1 MTLRNRV
8 QPDGQISDTPMH
20 GMFTGNRGI
29 LHTDDK
35 HMGAALWRHRAWI
48 CCTLSWQ
55 NRRRDVMSGRKW
67 TELFFLDEAVAMAA
81 GHRPCAYCRRPAYN
95 SFRDAWGSDQKAPEI
110 DAILHKARAIPG
122 ARALHSHQ
130 ADAKTLP
137 AGAFINA
144 GGFALLTQDAML
156 PYSAQGY
163 GAPIKRPIGTVTVL
177 TSQPMVDILRCG
189 YVPTIHPTAQTP
201 LFT

>member
-1 MTLRNRV
+1 
-8 QPDGQISDTPMH
+8 
-20 GMFTGNRGI
+20 
-29 LHTDDK
+29 
-35 HMGAALWRHRAWI
+35 
-48 CCTLSWQ
+48 
-55 NRRRDVMSGRKW
+55 
-67 TELFFLDEAVAMAA
+67 MAA